1 MQNGLEELARA
12 WSLRAGGIAGGV
24 SVAQDAMMTLL
35 VDAHIAGSSHFGT
48 QFLMP
53 LRLALTKHKKMS
65 PGLVATLLLSHHMQR
80 EQTQNIA

>member
-12 WSLRAGGIAGGV
+12 WSLRAGGV
-24 SVAQDAMMTLL
+24 SVVLDAMMTLL
-35 VDAHIAGSSHFGT
+35 VDVDTAGPPHFGT

-53 LRLALTKHKKMS
+53 TRLAVTKHKKIP